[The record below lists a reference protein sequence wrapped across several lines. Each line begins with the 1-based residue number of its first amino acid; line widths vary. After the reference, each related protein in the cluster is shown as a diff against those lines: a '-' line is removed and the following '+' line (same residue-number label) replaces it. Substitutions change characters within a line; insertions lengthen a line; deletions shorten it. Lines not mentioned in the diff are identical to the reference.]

1 MAGPLSGM
9 RVIELA
15 HIMSGPVCGMM
26 LADMGAEVIKVE
38 KVPHGDD
45 SRRFSPM
52 LDNGESASFM
62 IVNRN
67 KRGIGLNL
75 KTEGAREVLRKL
87 LESADVVTEN
97 YREGTMEKFGLGY
110 ETLKELNPGLIYC
123 CISGFGR
130 TGPWASKGGFDLIA
144 QGMSGMMSL
153 TGEEGR
159 PPVKA
164 GSPVAD
170 INAGIL
176 AALGIS
182 AAYAHKVQT
191 GEGQIVDTSL
201 FEAALQQMYWP
212 AASWFAQGTLPKK
225 MGSANTTSAPYQV
238 FASKD
243 GWINIGAANQSN
255 YERLLSV
262 LDMPQLAADP
272 RFADNAGRMANRDEL
287 VRLLTERL
295 VTRTTEE
302 WIRAFDEVGLPAG
315 PVLDVAQALSHP
327 QAEARGMVVESHHPL
342 AGDVKG
348 IGLPIRFSGGNAS
361 QSGLA
366 APLLGQHTREVLRE
380 IGYADAQIDAMHEAG
395 SVFVRA
401 A

>member
-1 MAGPLSGM
+1 MPGPLSGM

-26 LADMGAEVIKVE
+26 LADMGAEIIKVE
-38 KVPHGDD
+38 KIPEGDD
-45 SRRFSPM
+45 ARRFSPM

-75 KTEGAREVLRKL
+75 KTDGAREVLRKL
-87 LESADVVTEN
+87 LQGADVITEN

-110 ETLKELNPGLIYC
+110 DVLKKLNPGLIYC

-130 TGPWASKGGFDLIA
+130 TGPWATKGGFDLIA
-144 QGMSGMMSL
+144 QGMSGMMSV

-182 AAYAHKVQT
+182 AAYAHKVKT

-201 FEAALQQMYWP
+201 FEAAMQQMYWP

-272 RFADNAGRMANRDEL
+272 RFVNNEGRMANRDEL

-295 VTRTTEE
+295 MTRTTDE
-302 WIRAFDEVGLPAG
+302 WVQAFDEVGLPAG
-315 PVLDVAQALSHP
+315 PVLNVAQALAHP
-327 QAEARGMVVESHHPL
+327 QALARGMVVESHHPL

-348 IGLPIRFSGGNAS
+348 LGLPIRFSGGNAS
-361 QSGLA
+361 HSGRA

-380 IGYADAQIDAMHEAG
+380 IGYVDTQIDAMHKAG
-395 SVFVRA
+395 AVYARGA
-401 A
+401 